1 MKKFLLS
8 IILIFCLPCMAG
20 CGTDLPCRAGCG
32 TEVNNGETKTK
43 HVVNLTID
51 NYQDYLTIETTLYIR
66 DYMTSYYNYFR
77 GALSYAYY
85 DNVIITYDYISSG
98 SSTTTTEETIKLNLG
113 GCGCIVTSSS
123 SRYGGNSYEIT
134 NVSGTITYWI

>member
-8 IILIFCLPCMAG
+8 IILIVCLLCMVG
-20 CGTDLPCRAGCG
+20 CGAED
-32 TEVNNGETKTK
+32 NNGETKTK
-43 HVVNLTID
+43 QVVTLTMD
-51 NYQDYLTIETTLYIR
+51 NYQDYLTIETTPVIGEVSS
-66 DYMTSYYNYFR
+66 SYYNYFC

-85 DNVIITYDYISSG
+85 DNVIITYDYISSD
-98 SSTTTTEETIKLNLG
+98 SSTTTTEKTIKLNVG

-123 SRYGGNSYEIT
+123 RYGRTSYEIT

>member
-8 IILIFCLPCMAG
+8 IILRFCLPCMAG
-20 CGTDLPCRAGCG
+20 CGTEVNRCG
-32 TEVNNGETKTK
+32 TAVNNGETKTK

-51 NYQDYLTIETTLYIR
+51 NYQDYLTIETTPYNR
-66 DYMTSYYNYFR
+66 DYSTSYYNYFR

-98 SSTTTTEETIKLNLG
+98 SDTTTTERTIKLNVG
-113 GCGCIVTSSS
+113 GCGCIVTSKSK
-123 SRYGGNSYEIT
+123 YGDISYEIT

>member
-8 IILIFCLPCMAG
+8 IILIVCLLCM
-20 CGTDLPCRAGCG
+20 AGCG

-43 HVVNLTID
+43 QVVTLTID
-51 NYQDYLTIETTLYIR
+51 NYQDYLTIETTPVIGEVSS
-66 DYMTSYYNYFR
+66 SYYNYFR

-98 SSTTTTEETIKLNLG
+98 SSTTTTEKTIKLNVG

-123 SRYGGNSYEIT
+123 RYGRTSYDIT

>member
-20 CGTDLPCRAGCG
+20 CGTNLPCMAGCG

-51 NYQDYLTIETTLYIR
+51 NYQDYLTIR
-66 DYMTSYYNYFR
+66 
-77 GALSYAYY
+77 
-85 DNVIITYDYISSG
+85 
-98 SSTTTTEETIKLNLG
+98 
-113 GCGCIVTSSS
+113 IVP
-123 SRYGGNSYEIT
+123 
-134 NVSGTITYWI
+134 VKC

>member
-20 CGTDLPCRAGCG
+20 CGM
-32 TEVNNGETKTK
+32 EVNNSETKTK

-51 NYQDYLTIETTLYIR
+51 NYQDYLTIETTPYIR
-66 DYMTSYYNYFR
+66 DYSTSYYNYFR

-85 DNVIITYDYISSG
+85 DNVTITYDYISSG
-98 SSTTTTEETIKLNLG
+98 TTTEKTIKLNVG
-113 GCGCIVTSSS
+113 GCGCIVTSNSK
-123 SRYGGNSYEIT
+123 YGDISYEIT